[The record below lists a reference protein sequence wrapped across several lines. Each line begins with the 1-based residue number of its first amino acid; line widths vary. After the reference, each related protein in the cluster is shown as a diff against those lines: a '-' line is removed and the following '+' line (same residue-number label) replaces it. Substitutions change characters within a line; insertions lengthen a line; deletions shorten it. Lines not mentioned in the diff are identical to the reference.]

1 MADFKTEVHTG
12 ASAEVC
18 YALTGF
24 GTTQQTLNCSLPMQ
38 LPSQQSFDPLAQP
51 DLLAAFTQK
60 AKEPGSSW
68 MSFDDAGEASPRPF
82 NQSFTGSAMLDRA
95 SPASGQVGSRLRI
108 NVEAWSFRPVTKP
121 ELDRT
126 SAQHRAICFESHL
139 SVRHPLH
146 SQDGPR

>member
-1 MADFKTEVHTG
+1 
-12 ASAEVC
+12 
-18 YALTGF
+18 
-24 GTTQQTLNCSLPMQ
+24 MQ

-68 MSFDDAGEASPRPF
+68 MSFDDAEEASPRPF
-82 NQSFTGSAMLDRA
+82 NQSFTGSATLNQA

-121 ELDRT
+121 KLDRM